1 MALGQNV
8 FHSFPQMGNHKGRN
22 YYLQQSGSNLGLLQW
37 FRSFQLSYLKKEH
50 ILKKD

>member
-8 FHSFPQMGNHKGRN
+8 FHSFPQMGYHKGQN

-37 FRSFQLSYLKKEH
+37 FWSFQLSYLNKEYN
-50 ILKKD
+50 LKKD